1 MLKILLV
8 EDRPE
13 DAELIERQLRVERLA
28 VQTRRVQTRGDFLS
42 AIDTGAW
49 DVVLADFT
57 LPQFGAL
64 EVMDIL
70 RRRGSDLPV
79 VLVTGSLSEESAMR
93 FIRQG
98 GEDFLLKSSLKR
110 LGTAVVKALERKSS
124 EQEKRRAQAALLES
138 EDRLRLVVDGVQD
151 YAICMLGPD
160 GNVLTWNSGAERI
173 FGYRANEIGG
183 QDFSILYKTGATT
196 RHPAKIHLREALAQG
211 RSETEGWLCR
221 RNGECFYANVVVT
234 PLRDGRRQLRGFSHI
249 VRDETERQRAEETL
263 KSSHAQLR
271 SLAAK
276 LQSLR
281 ESEAI
286 RIAREIHDELGQ
298 GLTAIKIELSRI
310 ADKLGAKGEPLAA
323 KLQATVD
330 LTNATIQ
337 SVQRIVTELRPR
349 LLDELGLAEAIRW
362 QVGEFQKRTG
372 IRCRFL
378 NRAAVRSFSAQ
389 LSTAV
394 FRILQE
400 TLTNVARH
408 ACATRVNVT
417 LRTGSGRLR
426 LAVRDN
432 GRGVRVGQVQ
442 AAASLGILGMRE
454 RTELLG
460 GNFEIRG
467 TSGKGTQVTLNVP
480 LSRTAVNERSV

>member
-1 MLKILLV
+1 
-8 EDRPE
+8 
-13 DAELIERQLRVERLA
+13 
-28 VQTRRVQTRGDFLS
+28 
-42 AIDTGAW
+42 
-49 DVVLADFT
+49 
-57 LPQFGAL
+57 
-64 EVMDIL
+64 
-70 RRRGSDLPV
+70 
-79 VLVTGSLSEESAMR
+79 
-93 FIRQG
+93 
-98 GEDFLLKSSLKR
+98 
-110 LGTAVVKALERKSS
+110 
-124 EQEKRRAQAALLES
+124 
-138 EDRLRLVVDGVQD
+138 
-151 YAICMLGPD
+151 
-160 GNVLTWNSGAERI
+160 
-173 FGYRANEIGG
+173 
-183 QDFSILYKTGATT
+183 
-196 RHPAKIHLREALAQG
+196 
-211 RSETEGWLCR
+211 
-221 RNGECFYANVVVT
+221 
-234 PLRDGRRQLRGFSHI
+234 
-249 VRDETERQRAEETL
+249 
-263 KSSHAQLR
+263 
-271 SLAAK
+271 
-276 LQSLR
+276 
-281 ESEAI
+281 
-286 RIAREIHDELGQ
+286 
-298 GLTAIKIELSRI
+298 
-310 ADKLGAKGEPLAA
+310 
-323 KLQATVD
+323 
-330 LTNATIQ
+330 
-337 SVQRIVTELRPR
+337 VQRIVTELRPR

-378 NRAAVRSFSAQ
+378 DRAAVRSFSAQ

>member
-1 MLKILLV
+1 
-8 EDRPE
+8 
-13 DAELIERQLRVERLA
+13 
-28 VQTRRVQTRGDFLS
+28 
-42 AIDTGAW
+42 
-49 DVVLADFT
+49 
-57 LPQFGAL
+57 
-64 EVMDIL
+64 
-70 RRRGSDLPV
+70 
-79 VLVTGSLSEESAMR
+79 MR

-160 GNVLTWNSGAERI
+160 GKVLTWNSGAERI

-183 QDFSILYKTGATT
+183 QDFSILYKTGPTT

-249 VRDETERQRAEETL
+249 VRDETERKRAEETL
-263 KSSHAQLR
+263 KRSHAQLR

-281 ESEAI
+281 ESAAM
-286 RIAREIHDELGQ
+286 RIAREIHDGLGQ

-330 LTNATIQ
+330 PH
-337 SVQRIVTELRPR
+337 QRDHPV
-349 LLDELGLAEAIRW
+349 
-362 QVGEFQKRTG
+362 
-372 IRCRFL
+372 
-378 NRAAVRSFSAQ
+378 
-389 LSTAV
+389 
-394 FRILQE
+394 
-400 TLTNVARH
+400 
-408 ACATRVNVT
+408 CATNRH
-417 LRTGSGRLR
+417 RTATSATG
-426 LAVRDN
+426 
-432 GRGVRVGQVQ
+432 RVGT
-442 AAASLGILGMRE
+442 G
-454 RTELLG
+454 
-460 GNFEIRG
+460 
-467 TSGKGTQVTLNVP
+467 
-480 LSRTAVNERSV
+480 